1 MKLVVPFAA
10 TEVQP
15 DRLEVLRSQDLP
27 TGPELPERVDALLR
41 SALERHLELI
51 EPQGLFETL
60 PVEDFGVLY
69 AGEGANDDATPLE
82 EIFPRARGLALYAAT
97 LGERVGAEIRT
108 LFSDKDLALAYLLD
122 AVASVAADRLSLLL
136 AERYQETLS
145 DPAANG
151 GPPKVLPYSPGYC
164 GWHVSGQGR
173 LFERLHPEEIGI
185 VLNDS
190 FLMTPIKSVSG
201 VLVAGPG
208 EVHRFR
214 PDYPF
219 CESCTTHA
227 CRARIASVVR
237 G

>member
-1 MKLVVPFAA
+1 MRLVVPFGAS
-10 TEVQP
+10 EVQP
-15 DRLEVLRSQDLP
+15 DRVEVLRSQDLP

-51 EPQGLFETL
+51 EPRGVLETL
-60 PVEDFGVLY
+60 PTADFGPLY
-69 AGEGANDDATPLE
+69 SGEGQNDEATPLQ
-82 EIFPRARGLALYAAT
+82 EIFPRAGGLALYAAT
-97 LGERVGAEIRT
+97 LGERVGGEIRSR
-108 LFSDKDLALAYLLD
+108 FEEKDLALAYMLD
-122 AVASVAADRLSLLL
+122 SVASVAADRLSLLL
-136 AERYQETLS
+136 AERYREKLS
-145 DPAANG
+145 GPSTNG

-173 LFERLHPEEIGI
+173 LFARLHPEEIGI

-208 EVHRFR
+208 KIHRFR

-237 G
+237 D